1 MKKLVAYYSRTGENW
16 FGGSIRTISEG
27 NTEKAAKMIAKAAGA
42 DLYEIRQAISYSDN
56 YTKCIQQAKE
66 DLKHNRRPALVDL
79 PASLDEYGEI
89 WLGSPIYWGT
99 MPMAAFTFLDSFDW
113 SGKTIHPFC
122 THEGSGLA
130 HMPADI
136 AKQAKGAAVTDGL
149 AILGSAVDQAGK
161 SIEQWISRIQNS

>member
-1 MKKLVAYYSRTGENW
+1 MKKLIAYYSRTGENY
-16 FGGSIRTISEG
+16 FAGFIRTISER
-27 NTEKAAKMIAKAAGA
+27 NTGKAAKMIARAVGA
-42 DLYEIRQAISYSDN
+42 DLYEIRQAVPYSDN
-56 YTKCIQQAKE
+56 YNTCIQQANE

-79 PASLDEYGEI
+79 PASLDEYDEV
-89 WLGSPIYWGT
+89 WLGAPIYWGT
-99 MPMAAFTFLDSFDW
+99 IPMAVFTFLDSFDW
-113 SGKTIHPFC
+113 SGKMIHPFC

-149 AILGSAVDQAGK
+149 AILGSAVDQVGK